1 VNSIPV
7 SGQIGRPIFQAMTFV
22 GLLAMWGMGFPSL
35 SWSQPHTKSPA
46 AEAEERSIIAK
57 PGDTLGTMLGRS
69 GVDRAVQREAVL
81 AIVAEF
87 DPTELR
93 PGDILTV
100 RSPWNDKSAVKRISL
115 TTRLG
120 VRLDVVFSKGAQ
132 TILVEP
138 ELSSIE
144 HVAKAKIENSLSETL
159 NRIDAPER
167 FAVEL
172 AAFFSN
178 LYDFRR
184 DLRSGNE
191 IAIIWSESIDEKGIA
206 VGEPKLS
213 YARLATKQSVL
224 ELLILDEDST
234 AALYRDG
241 DLVQRI
247 RAPVEGARLSSVFGR
262 RKHPVYGSVRL
273 HTGVDYE
280 APAGTPISS
289 TAAGRISFLGRL
301 RGYGRVIDID
311 HGNGVTTRYAHLSS
325 FAKGLSKQ
333 AWVQA
338 DQVIGTVGA
347 SGTATGPNL
356 HYEVR
361 LDGRPI
367 DPLAALVRA
376 QPIASANNPRE
387 VKHLTASRIIVG
399 PANGA

>member
-1 VNSIPV
+1 MNSIPV

-144 HVAKAKIENSLSETL
+144 HVAKAKIENSLS
-159 NRIDAPER
+159 
-167 FAVEL
+167 
-172 AAFFSN
+172 
-178 LYDFRR
+178 
-184 DLRSGNE
+184 
-191 IAIIWSESIDEKGIA
+191 
-206 VGEPKLS
+206 
-213 YARLATKQSVL
+213 
-224 ELLILDEDST
+224 
-234 AALYRDG
+234 
-241 DLVQRI
+241 
-247 RAPVEGARLSSVFGR
+247 
-262 RKHPVYGSVRL
+262 
-273 HTGVDYE
+273 
-280 APAGTPISS
+280 
-289 TAAGRISFLGRL
+289 
-301 RGYGRVIDID
+301 
-311 HGNGVTTRYAHLSS
+311 
-325 FAKGLSKQ
+325 
-333 AWVQA
+333 
-338 DQVIGTVGA
+338 
-347 SGTATGPNL
+347 
-356 HYEVR
+356 
-361 LDGRPI
+361 
-367 DPLAALVRA
+367 
-376 QPIASANNPRE
+376 
-387 VKHLTASRIIVG
+387 
-399 PANGA
+399 